1 MCAVEAVVNLADF
14 SAYKG
19 KRVLV
24 TGHTGFKGAWL
35 SLWLHRLGAEVY
47 GYSLSPASPEGVY
60 EAAGTGSLVRSR
72 YDDIRDYESLRSAM
86 QEFQPEF
93 VFHLAAQPIVRVSY
107 VDPRQTFDVNVG
119 GTVNVL
125 DCIRNIPSVRSAVLI
140 TSDKCYRNNEWIWG
154 YRESDDLGGRDPYS
168 ASKAAAELAY
178 SAYADSYFSSAGC
191 AGTATVR
198 AGNVI
203 GGGDWAPS
211 RIVPDCIRALRQGK
225 PVILRNPHATRPWQH
240 VLEPLSGYLQLGLA
254 LRESPRQYSGSWNFG
269 PNPDAVYDVLA
280 LTRGIV
286 AEWGSG
292 EIREVPDPDA
302 PHEAGLLHLCI
313 DKARFQLKWNPRW
326 NFAETVTH
334 TTAWY
339 RRVHDGESALNV
351 TLEQIGQY
359 GGLEEAREQAEYQ
372 PAGGVA

>member
-1 MCAVEAVVNLADF
+1 VVNHADF
-14 SAYKG
+14 SAYEG
-19 KRVLV
+19 KRVFI

-35 SLWLHRLGAEVY
+35 SLWLHRLSAEVY
-47 GYSLSPASPEGVY
+47 GYSLPPASPEGIY
-60 EAAGTGSLVRSR
+60 EAAGIGSLIPSR
-72 YDDIRDYESLRSAM
+72 YDDIRDYESLRNAM

-93 VFHLAAQPIVRVSY
+93 VFHLAAQPIVRLSY
-107 VDPRQTFDVNVG
+107 ADPRQTFEVNVG

-125 DCIRNIPSVRSAVLI
+125 DCVRNIPSVRSAVFI

-154 YRESDDLGGRDPYS
+154 YRESDELGGRDPYS

-178 SAYADSYFSSAGC
+178 SAYADSYFSSSGC

-203 GGGDWAPS
+203 GGGDWAAS

-225 PVILRNPHATRPWQH
+225 PVILRNPKATRPWQH

-254 LRESPRQYSGSWNFG
+254 LHENPRQYSGSWNFG

-280 LTRGIV
+280 LARGIV

-292 EIREVPDPDA
+292 EIREVPSPDA

-313 DKARFQLKWNPRW
+313 DKARFQLAWNPRW
-326 NFAETVTH
+326 NFAETVAH

-339 RRVHDGESALNV
+339 RCVDHGESALSV
-351 TLEQIGQY
+351 TLEQISQY
-359 GGLEEAREQAEYQ
+359 EGLEQAREAEYEA
-372 PAGGVA
+372 AGGVA